1 LENPSAKAGGFF
13 FYQLKLKMSRK
24 KDTKDGIMYSTN
36 PDFKPQQDDQE
47 EETLPANQQDLRIHL
62 DRMGG
67 GKLVSRVAGFVG
79 SHEMLEQLGKTLKQK
94 CGVGGSVKDGFIL
107 LQGDHRD
114 KMLKILAESG
124 YKAKKAGG

>member
-1 LENPSAKAGGFF
+1 
-13 FYQLKLKMSRK
+13 MSKK
-24 KDTKDGIMYSTN
+24 KDTKGGIMYSTN
-36 PDFKPQQDDQE
+36 PDFRPPQDDHE

-124 YKAKKAGG
+124 FKAKKAGG